1 MLNFQYSKSHKKS
14 PWQRNVIFF
23 QKLDTKLAF
32 SAHTDFEKFVLISSF
47 LVGNEK
53 GINIKVK
60 QD

>member
-1 MLNFQYSKSHKKS
+1 MAKECNFN
-14 PWQRNVIFF
+14 PFGFF
-23 QKLDTKLAF
+23 QKLDTKRAF
-32 SAHTDFEKFVLISSF
+32 SANTDFEKSVLISSF